1 MLFRQLYH
9 SQLAQASYLIG
20 CQATGEALVVDP
32 LRDIEQY
39 LAAAEREGLRITA
52 VTETH
57 IHADFVSGARELAER
72 TGATLYLSDAG
83 PADWKYA
90 FAEQAGAV
98 LLRDRDQFMVGN
110 IRVEAWH
117 TPGHTPEHLVFVV
130 TDTANADAPI
140 GVCTGDLLFVGD
152 VGRPDLLEKAAGVQ
166 GSTEQAALNL
176 YSSLQRVRELPEFVQ
191 IWPGHGAGSACGRA
205 LGAVPQSTLGYELRF
220 NWAFAFDD
228 AASFAAEVL
237 RGQPAPPRY
246 FAAMKRVNKLGP
258 DLLAELPEPGRRDLA
273 SLAQALSEG
282 VQVVDLRP
290 AEQYQQGHVLGS
302 INLPFAGGFQNW
314 AGWLLDTERAVGLIG
329 SADQVAAALVLL
341 QQIGIDRVVSVWDSA
356 LVAEWPQPLA
366 QIAQQ
371 SAAQLEAHAADF
383 TIIDVRNPDE
393 HAAGSIAQSLNIPL
407 SDLRLRLAEIPSEKP
422 IVVHCAAGTRS
433 AIAASVLRA
442 AGFAQ
447 VIDLAGGFAAWQQA
461 ASCFAR
467 AA

>member
-32 LRDIEQY
+32 LRDVEQY
-39 LAAAEREGLRITA
+39 IAAAEREGLRITA

-72 TGATLYLSDAG
+72 TGASLYLSDAG

-90 FAEQAGAV
+90 FAEQAGA
-98 LLRDRDQFMVGN
+98 LLLHDRDQFMVGN

-130 TDTANADAPI
+130 TDTANADEPI

-176 YSSLQRVRELPEFVQ
+176 FASLQRLRELPEFVQ

-220 NWAFAFDD
+220 NWAFGFAD
-228 AASFAAEVL
+228 AAHFAAEVL

-258 DLLAELPEPGRRDLA
+258 AALANIAEPVLGDAL
-273 SLAQALSEG
+273 SLTQALSEG
-282 VQVVDLRP
+282 MRVVDLRS
-290 AEQYQQGHVLGS
+290 AVQYQQGHALGS

-314 AGWLLDTERAVGLIG
+314 AGWLLDTERPLGLIG
-329 SADQVAAALVLL
+329 SADQVTATIALL
-341 QQIGIDRVVSVWDSA
+341 QQIGIDHVLSVWDSA
-356 LVAEWPQPLA
+356 VLADLPQPLA
-366 QIAQQ
+366 QIGQQ
-371 SAAQLEAHAADF
+371 SAAQLSQQADKY

-393 HAAGSIAQSLNIPL
+393 HAAGAIEQSLNIPL
-407 SDLRLRLAEIPSEKP
+407 GDLPLRLAEIPSEKP

-442 AGFAQ
+442 AGFEQ
-447 VIDLAGGFAAWQQA
+447 VNDLAGGFAAWQQA
-461 ASCFAR
+461 SCFAR